1 MKSAE
6 RIQVYSVSLQDSD
19 KEKDYKISYQ
29 QIACNNRYISHNE
42 CKITFFSRYKHTKNA
57 PNSKKIRFFY

>member
-29 QIACNNRYISHNE
+29 QIARNNRYISHNGY
-42 CKITFFSRYKHTKNA
+42 KITAFL
-57 PNSKKIRFFY
+57 PNNCKKSAIK